1 MLRSVRRLWKIL
13 TFRQKQR
20 VVVLTGAIMIM
31 AFLEVVNVSALAPF
45 LALASDPDIIGDNA
59 VLAFLFY
66 FFAFDDIDKF
76 LIATGLGVFSLMVG
90 SSAWSALTTW
100 AQLRLVWSLNHQLS
114 VRLLERYLY
123 RPYSYFLTR
132 NTADLSK
139 NLLSEV
145 QQVTHQM
152 IQPIILA
159 TGRTVVSLGI
169 ITVLV
174 VMSPLLALVITM
186 VVGGSYAG
194 VYALT
199 RKRLNAI
206 GRERLQA
213 NEERFKVASEA
224 LGGIKDVKILNV
236 EETFL
241 HRFAVPSRRFSRHQ
255 ASSQAVGALPRYAI
269 ETVAFGT
276 VVLILVYFVAID
288 RDLSGIVPMLGLYA
302 FAGYRLMPALQQI
315 FHAVTAV
322 RFFSSALE
330 TLLDDMDEEP
340 RASRCES
347 LGDAVVPMGLLEKLE
362 VKDIRFSYPNAER
375 PAIHDVSLV
384 IRANSTVGFVGST
397 GSGKSTLIDI
407 ILGLLR
413 PQNGEIIVD
422 GIPINETNVSEW
434 QVSVGYVP
442 QQIFLMDS
450 TVAENIA
457 FGVPRDEIDMN
468 AVRRAAKVAQID
480 EFIVNELPLG
490 YNTVIGERGIRLSGG
505 QRQRIGIARAL
516 YRDPDVIVFDEAT
529 SALDNVTE
537 RYVVEAI
544 RKLHG
549 KKTILMVAHR
559 LSTLAFCDTIFMLKD
574 GRIVSEGTYTELV
587 SGTGAFAEMIRPK
600 TSSAPCTR
608 GADTC

>member
-1 MLRSVRRLWKIL
+1 MLRSVRRLWKLL

-59 VLAFLFY
+59 VLAFLYY

-347 LGDAVVPMGLLEKLE
+347 LRDAVVPMGLLEKLE

-537 RYVVEAI
+537 RDVVEAI
-544 RKLHG
+544 RNLHG

-559 LSTLAFCDTIFMLKD
+559 LSTLAFCDTVFMLKD
-574 GRIVSEGTYTELV
+574 GRIVSQGTYTELV
-587 SGTGAFAEMIRPK
+587 TGTGAFAEMIRPK